1 MRLILSLR
9 RYTVLKQSK
18 IIQAMKIKV
27 LVCDF
32 ILNPIRWIILY
43 FLLLWH
49 IEIFGCFAN
58 HPLTFTHFT
67 SIEHVYKYRT
77 VIHELVTI
85 VTGFYHISYICIQQA
100 FTIKILGGENEMIL
114 S

>member
-27 LVCDF
+27 LVCDFYVNYDIF

-58 HPLTFTHFT
+58 HPLTFSHCT

-85 VTGFYHISYICIQQA
+85 VTGF
-100 FTIKILGGENEMIL
+100 
-114 S
+114 

>member
-1 MRLILSLR
+1 
-9 RYTVLKQSK
+9 
-18 IIQAMKIKV
+18 MKIKV
-27 LVCDF
+27 LVCDFYVNYDIF

-43 FLLLWH
+43 FLLMWH
-49 IEIFGCFAN
+49 IEIFGWFAN

-85 VTGFYHISYICIQQA
+85 VKEILVQLTHKNFCYCINISYICIQQA
-100 FTIKILGGENEMIL
+100 FTIKI
-114 S
+114 